1 MPDPSTPGH
10 NRRVSPEY
18 EYAPLRIPPGEDRA
32 TTQARLAVQAEF
44 SGWELAHLRLYSD
57 GTRKVLL
64 RRRRTHPLQPGL
76 SV

>member
-1 MPDPSTPGH
+1 MV
-10 NRRVSPEY
+10 RVSPEY

-44 SGWELAHLRLYSD
+44 SGWELANLRLYSD
-57 GTRKVLL
+57 GSRKVVL

-76 SV
+76 SI

>member
-1 MPDPSTPGH
+1 VH
-10 NRRVSPEY
+10 NRRVSPDY

-44 SGWELAHLRLYSD
+44 SGWELAHLRLFSD
-57 GTRKVLL
+57 GSRKILL